1 MGAGIAIHRRRARV
15 ARSGSVVPDR
25 QKVEQGRRH
34 REAGKADEHHSDYGV
49 YDEVR
54 VAPQLRHHILAFHY
68 GLTLLRAV
76 CRASHM

>member
-1 MGAGIAIHRRRARV
+1 
-15 ARSGSVVPDR
+15 
-25 QKVEQGRRH
+25 
-34 REAGKADEHHSDYGV
+34 
-49 YDEVR
+49 VR